1 MIPTLP
7 VHAGDPGKL
16 DDRQGWITTEDGS
29 GCFRQLFEGA
39 ENRIA
44 SDTQSRGAFEHVLA
58 VDGRPEA
65 GLRPLVTQRY
75 VNIRH

>member
-7 VHAGDPGKL
+7 FRAGDPAKL
-16 DDRQGWITTEDGS
+16 DDQQGWITTEDGS

-39 ENRIA
+39 EIRITF
-44 SDTQSRGAFEHVLA
+44 DTQSRGAFEHVLA

-65 GLRPLVTQRY
+65 GLRPLVAQRY
-75 VNIRH
+75 VKTRH

>member
-7 VHAGDPGKL
+7 FHADDPGKL
-16 DDRQGWITTEDGS
+16 VHLQGWITTEDGS
-29 GCFRQLFEGA
+29 GCFWQLFEGA
-39 ENRIA
+39 ENRIT

-65 GLRPLVTQRY
+65 GLRPLVTQRDM
-75 VNIRH
+75 NIRH